1 MQSLKII
8 LNANVFVIPNVALLL
23 SYLIPSCRF
32 PPTPYGVGFQRRFCV
47 KKSIVGTKLYP
58 VDSGHSLPAVSPVE
72 ELAVPVTKS
81 RSFEAAM
88 RLAREN
94 PGKKIAV
101 HNFASA
107 TNPGGTG

>member
-1 MQSLKII
+1 
-8 LNANVFVIPNVALLL
+8 
-23 SYLIPSCRF
+23 
-32 PPTPYGVGFQRRFCV
+32 V

-107 TNPGGTG
+107 TNPGGDGVTRVSEIKKYRYVKQRPLGRT